1 MDEQEAPAQ
10 AVRAPRVGDQVVYWP
25 PRLPGKPFI
34 PVAREARVA
43 AIAADGSLT
52 LSVLNP
58 TSGQRFRATV
68 PAEPEARAPGAWS
81 WPEA

>member
-1 MDEQEAPAQ
+1 MDEEEAPAQ
-10 AVRAPRVGDQVVYWP
+10 PVRAPRIGDHVVYWP
-25 PRLPGKPFI
+25 PKLPGRPYI

-43 AIAADGSLT
+43 GIAADGTLT

-58 TSGQRFRATV
+58 ANGQRFRATV
-68 PAEPEARAPGAWS
+68 PAQPEARAPRAWS